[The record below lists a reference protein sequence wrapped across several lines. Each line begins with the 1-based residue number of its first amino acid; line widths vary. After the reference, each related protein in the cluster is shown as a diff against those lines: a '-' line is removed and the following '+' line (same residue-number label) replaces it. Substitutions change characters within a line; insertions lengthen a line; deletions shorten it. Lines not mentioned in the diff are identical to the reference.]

1 MCVINNKID
10 RRLHSGRFGQS
21 STDEHTAQVLEYS
34 STRVL
39 EYGTRVLE
47 YWVPR
52 YLGTRVLEYSST
64 WSELRPGSQPP
75 QADPG

>member
-21 STDEHTAQVLEYS
+21 STDEHTAQVLYC

-39 EYGTRVLE
+39 GQNYGPDHSHLRLTPADFEKFQIR
-47 YWVPR
+47 
-52 YLGTRVLEYSST
+52 TDMYS
-64 WSELRPGSQPP
+64 
-75 QADPG
+75 